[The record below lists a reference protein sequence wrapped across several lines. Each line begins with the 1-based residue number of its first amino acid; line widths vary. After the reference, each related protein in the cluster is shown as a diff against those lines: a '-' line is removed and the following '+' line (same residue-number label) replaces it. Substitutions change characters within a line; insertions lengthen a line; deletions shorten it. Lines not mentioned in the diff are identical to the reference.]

1 MRRTWDRSVRLG
13 FGHYQPAG
21 LAHGHSLTRTSR
33 HQRGDRDRWRMR
45 RVEAANPSLTVGAPR
60 LGGGGLLA
68 FGESGDSLRL
78 WGVGPQHFLLRD
90 RGLLTFFWMSNCI

>member
-1 MRRTWDRSVRLG
+1 MLAAGWRGWR
-13 FGHYQPAG
+13 PG
-21 LAHGHSLTRTSR
+21 LAPGFAGAFEIEASLKKL
-33 HQRGDRDRWRMR
+33 Q
-45 RVEAANPSLTVGAPR
+45 LTVPAPLTVTALR

-90 RGLLTFFWMSNCI
+90 RGLLIFFWMSNCL